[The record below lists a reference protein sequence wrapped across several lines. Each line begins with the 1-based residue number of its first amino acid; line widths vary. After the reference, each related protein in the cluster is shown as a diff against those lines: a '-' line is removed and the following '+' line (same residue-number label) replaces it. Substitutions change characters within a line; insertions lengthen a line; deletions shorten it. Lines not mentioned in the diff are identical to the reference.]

1 MRIEEER
8 GRLWGLLA
16 EFERPDELLS
26 AATRAREAG
35 YKRMDAYTPFPI
47 HGLSDAMGF
56 RPTRLPLVVLAGAIV
71 GLATAL
77 GMMWFS
83 TTVHYPLNVGGRP
96 YASWPMFIPI
106 TFELTVLGSALLGFF
121 GTLALC
127 RFPMLYHPVFNVPEF
142 ARASRDRFFLCIEAT
157 DAQFDLHTTRRFLER
172 LEPSSVEGVPQ

>member
-1 MRIEEER
+1 LFLI
-8 GRLWGLLA
+8 GG
-16 EFERPDELLS
+16 
-26 AATRAREAG
+26 
-35 YKRMDAYTPFPI
+35 
-47 HGLSDAMGF
+47 
-56 RPTRLPLVVLAGAIV
+56 IV
-71 GLATAL
+71 GGL
-77 GMMWFS
+77 GGYAMMSYAMAVDW
-83 TTVHYPLNVGGRP
+83 PMNVGGRP
-96 YASWPMFIPI
+96 LQSWPMFIPI